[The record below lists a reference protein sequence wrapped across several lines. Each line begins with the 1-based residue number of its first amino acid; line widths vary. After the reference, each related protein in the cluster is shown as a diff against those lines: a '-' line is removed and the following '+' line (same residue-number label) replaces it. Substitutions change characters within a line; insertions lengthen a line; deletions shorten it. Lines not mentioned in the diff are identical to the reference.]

1 MLTRGTSTRSAAEI
15 NEMTDALGSSI
26 GADAGRHAAEVS
38 FRCLAEDLPTM
49 LSLAADM
56 LRQPSFPDEEL
67 AKVRAQLLTGI
78 QEADNDTRSTA
89 DRIMRRL
96 AFPPPNPLGRRL
108 SGDIESVSAIERDD
122 LIRFHRANFAPGAVT
137 AAIVGGV
144 PSFAAARDLVAE
156 TFAGWSGVSAPEPEV
171 PMPGRRTEIVRE
183 TTAIPGKSQADI
195 AIGLPTISRLDPA
208 YYALDLA
215 NLALGRLGLMGRLG
229 ATVRDRLGLAYYV
242 FSQIEPGREGSLWV
256 SRAGVDPS
264 NLERAIDGV
273 IGELRLLRESGV
285 TADELADARNY
296 LIGILPLALETND
309 GVAAM
314 LLSIEYYGLGL
325 DYIDRYPSLIAN
337 VTADDVVD
345 AARLLD
351 PEGLVIGVAR
361 PPV

>member
-1 MLTRGTSTRSAAEI
+1 L
-15 NEMTDALGSSI
+15 L
-26 GADAGRHAAEVS
+26 H
-38 FRCLAEDLPTM
+38 
-49 LSLAADM
+49 
-56 LRQPSFPDEEL
+56 QPSFPDDEL

-96 AFPPPNPLGRRL
+96 AYPPPNPLGRRL
-108 SGDIESVSAIERDD
+108 SGDVESVSAIERDD
-122 LIRFHRANFAPGAVT
+122 LVRFHRAHFAPSAMT

-144 PSFAAARDLVAE
+144 PSFAAARDLIAE
-156 TFAGWSGVSAPEPEV
+156 TFAGWSGVAAPEPEA

-256 SRAGVDPS
+256 SRAGVDPA

-273 IGELRLLRESGV
+273 IGELRLLRESGL
-285 TADELADARNY
+285 TPDELADAKNY

-325 DYIDRYPSLIAN
+325 DYVDRYPSLIAS

-351 PEGLVIGVAR
+351 PAGLVIGVAR
-361 PPV
+361 PPA